1 MRVVGSDHL
10 AIFTTL
16 EDKTEE
22 IVTLATSDHLL
33 ANIDDWQ
40 SRALVL
46 NRGAFNCLIGVGHR
60 NGGRCLVGGYGGSQS
75 SKGQQ
80 KIALFHFN
88 IPVSYVVIS
97 ALYRCSL
104 MRQSAINRL

>member
-1 MRVVGSDHL
+1 MRVVSSDHQ

-22 IVTLATSDHLL
+22 IVTLATGDHLL

-40 SRALVL
+40 CRALAL
-46 NRGAFNCLIGVGHR
+46 NGGAFICLIGVGRRH
-60 NGGRCLVGGYGGSQS
+60 GGRGLVGGYGGSQS
-75 SKGQQ
+75 GKGQQ
-80 KIALFHFN
+80 KIALFHLN
-88 IPVSYVVIS
+88 IPVNGVVMS

-104 MRQSAINRL
+104 MRQSAINQL